1 MGFARLLL
9 TLQLLAQLVGNLRR
23 DCRLSEARSRYE
35 RHSVFAIYSNAMVG
49 NAWKCSCTRHLRGL
63 MGAYHFCLNSRH

>member
-1 MGFARLLL
+1 MGFARSLP

-49 NAWKCSCTRHLRGL
+49 NASKCSCTRHLRGL
-63 MGAYHFCLNSRH
+63 IAPTISAQSSRH